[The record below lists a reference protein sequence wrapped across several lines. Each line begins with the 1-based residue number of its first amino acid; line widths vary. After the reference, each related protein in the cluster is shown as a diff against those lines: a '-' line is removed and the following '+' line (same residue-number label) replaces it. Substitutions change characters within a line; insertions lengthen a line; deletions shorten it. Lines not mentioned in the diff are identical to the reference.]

1 MPKLYTQTR
10 FNSICNCKS
19 KSHPHFLRSFLKLKQ
34 FSFHSGRFHSSF
46 IHDNSN
52 QASCRLVANQN
63 KPLFCPKYEFRSEEV
78 RDSVFF
84 GYLIAQNDRQ
94 SNSGFVLYFQKR
106 SLLIK
111 PFPQKPSFLMVW
123 RLNAANFLKIIN
135 FPWRL
140 EPSRL
145 DRSSSELCLMHTQ
158 LQNDVACTKIK

>member
-1 MPKLYTQTR
+1 MYVYMPKLYTQTR

-34 FSFHSGRFHSSF
+34 FSFHSGRFHCSF

-52 QASCRLVANQN
+52 QASCRLMANQN

-84 GYLIAQNDRQ
+84 GYLIAQNDCQ
-94 SNSGFVLYFQKR
+94 SNSSFVLYFQKC

-111 PFPQKPSFLMVW
+111 PFPQKRSFWWFDV
-123 RLNAANFLKIIN
+123 
-135 FPWRL
+135 
-140 EPSRL
+140 S
-145 DRSSSELCLMHTQ
+145 T
-158 LQNDVACTKIK
+158 LQTSWK

>member
-19 KSHPHFLRSFLKLKQ
+19 KSHPHFLRSFSKLKQ
-34 FSFHSGRFHSSF
+34 FSLFYFFISF

-52 QASCRLVANQN
+52 QANCRLVANQN

-111 PFPQKPSFLMVW
+111 PFPQKRSF
-123 RLNAANFLKIIN
+123 
-135 FPWRL
+135 
-140 EPSRL
+140 
-145 DRSSSELCLMHTQ
+145 
-158 LQNDVACTKIK
+158 